1 MFSKNRLIK
10 IPFWLMVSGIMI
22 LLTVPKLIQDGMFLD
37 AMLYTCVSHNLSNGI
52 GTFWFPQ
59 YSPSLF
65 SGYPFFLEHP
75 PLVFGIQ
82 SVFFR
87 LLGDSM
93 YVERFYVFLTMCIT
107 AFLISLLWKDI
118 YKKEEGLKE
127 ISWLPIIFWIS
138 IPTWFWSYSNN
149 MMENTMTIFDLCAVI
164 LIYRAS
170 ESDKREYIRIIIAGI
185 SVFMATL
192 SKGVPGLFPVVM
204 PFLYW
209 LIIRKKSLVTAILQ
223 TIILLFVISLI
234 CFILFN
240 LPQSKE
246 SLTFYLKERLLDRIN
261 DVPTTSDRLYT
272 IKRLIAELLLP
283 LALAIFAF
291 ITAKITRSNIR
302 KPGFS
307 NPVLFLMIGLSAS
320 VPLTLTFV
328 QRGFYLVP
336 SFPYFAIGISALI
349 APIVLYFKEML
360 IHNKKHLKIFTITAI
375 AIFILSI
382 GYSFMQKGKTQRD
395 RGMLHDVHAIGNT
408 IPQGSGI
415 TVNQEIASTHVLECY
430 FIRYYYISL
439 YVDKPKQY
447 LMIKKSVAQDI
458 PIGYRKLDIETNIY
472 DVYRME

>member
-1 MFSKNRLIK
+1 MI
-10 IPFWLMVSGIMI
+10 SGIMI
-22 LLTVPKLIQDGMFLD
+22 LLTIPKLIQDGMFLD

-93 YVERFYVFLTMCIT
+93 YVERLYVFITMCIT
-107 AFLISLLWKDI
+107 AFLISLLWRDI
-118 YKKEEGLKE
+118 YKKEEGLKG
-127 ISWLPIIFWIS
+127 ISWLPVLFWIS

-170 ESDKREYIRIIIAGI
+170 ESDRSEVFRMALAGGFI
-185 SVFMATL
+185 FLATL
-192 SKGVPGLFPVVM
+192 SKGVPGLFPVALPV
-204 PFLYW
+204 LHW
-209 LIIRKKSLVTAILQ
+209 LIIRKKSFGTAILH

-234 CFILFN
+234 YFVLFN
-240 LPQSKE
+240 FPQSRE
-246 SLTFYLKERLLDRIN
+246 SLTFYFKERLIGRIN

-272 IKRLIAELLLP
+272 IKRLISELILP
-283 LALAIFAF
+283 AVLAIIVFF
-291 ITAKITRSNIR
+291 IAKITRSNIR
-302 KPGFS
+302 KPNLP
-307 NPVLFLMIGLSAS
+307 NPFLFIMIGLSAS
-320 VPLTLTFV
+320 VPLTLTLV

-336 SFPYFAIGISALI
+336 SFTYFAIGISALI
-349 APIVLYFKEML
+349 APIILNFTEIL
-360 IHNKKHLKIFTITAI
+360 INNRKYLKNFTITAI
-375 AIFILSI
+375 LILVLSI

-395 RGMLHDVHAIGNT
+395 RDMLNDVHAIGNT
-408 IPQGSGI
+408 IPRGSAI
-415 TVNQEIASTHVLECY
+415 TVNQEIASSHVLECY

-439 YVDKPKQY
+439 YINKPKQF
-447 LMIKKSVAQDI
+447 LMIKKSMAQDI
-458 PIGYRKLDIETNIY
+458 PPDYRKLKIETRIY
-472 DVYRME
+472 DVYRLK